1 MRHSCLPRRA
11 CLASLVLVS
20 LAVNLLSADQRQTE
34 NIVLVTLD
42 GLRWQEFFGGC
53 DESLLSKEAGG
64 VRNVPALRERFF
76 RGTAEERRAVLFPFL
91 WKTLASQGQIF
102 GDPTLGSSVTVTNGL
117 NFSYPGYSEILC
129 GFADPRIDSNDKKH
143 NPNVTVLEWL
153 HQKPRFAGQVAAWTS
168 WDVFPWII
176 NNERSGIPVD
186 AGWAAVNPQVP
197 QPRRDL
203 VQRLANETPHL
214 WDNVRYDTFTIQAVF
229 DSLEHAQPRVL
240 FVSLGET
247 DDFAHEGRYDLYLD
261 AARRNDQLIERLW
274 THLQSLPQYAGKTS
288 LLITTDHGRGDDR
301 VSWKNHGKDL
311 TQARFIWAAV
321 MGPDTPPLGA
331 REKIEVTQSQI
342 AATVAQL
349 LGEDYHAA
357 VPQSG
362 APLPGVLHASRV
374 SAIPPR
380 AVPGPTLPEWLAPA
394 PSRPPLATILHRA
407 LRPGERTR

>member
-1 MRHSCLPRRA
+1 MRPFSLPRRTLLISLFLV
-11 CLASLVLVS
+11 CLALNR
-20 LAVNLLSADQRQTE
+20 LAADQRQTE
-34 NIVLVTLD
+34 NILLVTLD

-64 VRNVPALRERFF
+64 VRDVPALRRRFF
-76 RGTAEERRAVLFPFL
+76 RDTAEERRIALFPFV
-91 WKTLASQGQIF
+91 WKTLATQGQIF

-129 GFADPRIDSNDKKH
+129 GYADPRINSNDKKS

-153 HQKPRFAGQVAAWTS
+153 HQQPRFAGQVAAWTS

-176 NNERSGIPVD
+176 NTERSGIPVD
-186 AGWAAVNPQVP
+186 SGWAPIKPQVP

-203 VQRLANETPHL
+203 LQQLANETPHL
-214 WDNVRYDTFTIQAVF
+214 WDNVRYDAFTVQAVF
-229 DSLEHAQPRVL
+229 DFLEQSQPRVL

-261 AARRNDQLIERLW
+261 AALRNDRLIERLW

-311 TQARFIWAAV
+311 SQARFIWAAA
-321 MGPDTPPLGA
+321 MGPDTPPLGP
-331 REKIEVTQSQI
+331 REKVEVTQSQI
-342 AATVAQL
+342 AATLAQL

-362 APLPGVLHASRV
+362 APLPGVVRSPGVSLLPPLRVPGLSVPKSIGPVPSQTPFAS
-374 SAIPPR
+374 IPPR
-380 AVPGPTLPEWLAPA
+380 AP
-394 PSRPPLATILHRA
+394 
-407 LRPGERTR
+407 